1 MKSVFEMK
9 RMIMALAAASML
21 MAGCSEEN
29 AETPATPAVTDWI
42 EVKGGVEEPL
52 SASGTEF
59 TVTVSS
65 SGEWRLAGK
74 KEWCHPDVT
83 EGAAGAEVRFT
94 VDENPGYE
102 SRSVVYTFMSGG
114 KSCKMTVSQQGGVV
128 VESEEDRYE
137 VASAGGEF
145 RIRIDANVPLSW
157 EIDPSCSDW
166 VSDTTPVTRAGMPER
181 SYIYL
186 TVAEN
191 TTYAARE
198 GLLRVTGEGADVREI
213 TVAQLQNDAVLVDS
227 DAYPVEPEGGV
238 VTVQVDANVD
248 YAIEIPAEAAS
259 WCRHTSSEE
268 VSAEGPLRRTL
279 ETFEVD
285 AASMTRNAV
294 VVLRAVEGAAK
305 ADVNISQIVESDA
318 PIVEVPDANFRN
330 FLLQKGYVVAADG
343 TKCQLTD
350 AGMELQAM
358 DCSGLEIESLAGI
371 EGFTKLASLNFSNNK
386 VKKVDLSANT
396 MLGDLKFATNPV
408 EEMNLGD
415 APVMRVDVSGTN
427 LQIGENWWELVYPTK
442 FTLISSQPIE
452 VVLGANSACAKFDLT
467 QVPNLKHVDVLYLS
481 YPGYVLYLKRNVHT
495 EDLVSGGGRS
505 NLTIEWVD

>member
-1 MKSVFEMK
+1 MKSMFEMK
-9 RMIMALAAASML
+9 GMMIALAAASML
-21 MAGCSEEN
+21 TAACSDDNTE
-29 AETPATPAVTDWI
+29 APATPGQTDWI
-42 EVKGGVEEPL
+42 EVTGGEQEPL
-52 SASGTEF
+52 PAAGTEF
-59 TVTVSS
+59 TVTVRS

-74 KEWCHPDVT
+74 KEWCRPDVT
-83 EGAAGAEVRFT
+83 EGVSEAEVRFT

-102 SRSVVYTFMSGG
+102 PRSVVYTFMSGG
-114 KSCKMTVSQQGGVV
+114 KSCKMSVSQQGGVV
-128 VESEEDRYE
+128 VESEADRYE

-166 VSDTTPVTRAGMPER
+166 VSDTTPATRAGMPER

-198 GLLRVTGEGADVREI
+198 GLLHVTGEGGQTREI
-213 TVAQLQNDAVLVDS
+213 TVAQLQNDAILVDS
-227 DAYPVEPEGGV
+227 DTYPVEPEGGI

-248 YAIEIPAEAAS
+248 YTIEIPAEAAS

-285 AASMTRNAV
+285 EASMTRNAV
-294 VVLRAVEGAAK
+294 VVVRAAAGEAT

-318 PIVEVPDANFRN
+318 PIVDVPDASFRS

-350 AGMELQAM
+350 AGMELQEM
-358 DCSGLEIESLAGI
+358 DCSGLKIESLKGI
-371 EGFTKLASLNFSNNK
+371 EGFTELVSLNFTNNM
-386 VKKVDLSANT
+386 VKEIDLSANT
-396 MLGDLKFATNPV
+396 KLSDLKFETNPV
-408 EEMNLGD
+408 ELMNLGD
-415 APVMRVDVSGTN
+415 APVMLVDISGTK
-427 LQIGENWWELVYPTK
+427 LQVGEKWWEMVYPSK
-442 FTLISSQPIE
+442 FTLISSQPLE
-452 VVLGANSACAKFDLT
+452 VKAGDNCVCTKFDMT
-467 QVPNLKHVDVLYLS
+467 QVPNLKRIDVS
-481 YPGYVLYLKRNVHT
+481 YITYGGYILYLKRGVHS
-495 EDLVSGGGRS
+495 EDIVYRGETSS
-505 NLTIEWVD
+505 VVIEWVD